1 MSRRISWRKSP
12 DADIWRAKVPQHY
25 KVECRLVLHAG
36 VVNSSV
42 MNRNARLEVQVPT
55 TGRNYK
61 TVIIVEFYSSWWA
74 KEYVDSLLQVMYFY
88 DFDSKDHAFQWFID
102 ILSKVQKIDQPETS
116 EGSWTS
122 LTGWSR

>member
-25 KVECRLVLHAG
+25 KVECRLVIHAG

-42 MNRNARLEVQVPT
+42 MNKNARLEVQVPT

-102 ILSKVQKIDQPETS
+102 ILQWK
-116 EGSWTS
+116 
-122 LTGWSR
+122 

>member
-42 MNRNARLEVQVPT
+42 MNKNARLEVQVPT

-61 TVIIVEFYSSWWA
+61 TGIIVEFYSSWWA

>member
-25 KVECRLVLHAG
+25 KVECRLVIHAG

-42 MNRNARLEVQVPT
+42 MNKNARLEVQVPT

-88 DFDSKDHAFQWFID
+88 DFDSEDHAFQWFID

>member
-12 DADIWRAKVPQHY
+12 DADIWRAKIPQHY
-25 KVECRLVLHAG
+25 KVECRLVIHAG

-42 MNRNARLEVQVPT
+42 MNKNARLEVQVPT

-88 DFDSKDHAFQWFID
+88 DFDSEDHAFQWFID

>member
-25 KVECRLVLHAG
+25 KVECRLVIHAG
-36 VVNSSV
+36 IVNSSV
-42 MNRNARLEVQVPT
+42 MNKNARLEVQVPT

-88 DFDSKDHAFQWFID
+88 DFDSEDHAFQWFID

>member
-1 MSRRISWRKSP
+1 MSRRISWRKLP

-25 KVECRLVLHAG
+25 KVECRLVIHAG

-42 MNRNARLEVQVPT
+42 MNKNARLEVQVPT

-88 DFDSKDHAFQWFID
+88 DFDSEDHAFQWFID

>member
-1 MSRRISWRKSP
+1 MSRRISWRKLP
-12 DADIWRAKVPQHY
+12 DADTWRAKVTQHF

-102 ILSKVQKIDQPETS
+102 ILSKIQKIDQPETS

>member
-1 MSRRISWRKSP
+1 
-12 DADIWRAKVPQHY
+12 
-25 KVECRLVLHAG
+25 
-36 VVNSSV
+36 
-42 MNRNARLEVQVPT
+42 MNKNARLEVQVPT

-74 KEYVDSLLQVMYFY
+74 KEYVDSLLHVMYCY

>member
-12 DADIWRAKVPQHY
+12 DADIWRAKIPQHY
-25 KVECRLVLHAG
+25 KVECRLVIHAG

-42 MNRNARLEVQVPT
+42 MNKNARLEVQVPT

-88 DFDSKDHAFQWFID
+88 DFDSEDHALQWFID